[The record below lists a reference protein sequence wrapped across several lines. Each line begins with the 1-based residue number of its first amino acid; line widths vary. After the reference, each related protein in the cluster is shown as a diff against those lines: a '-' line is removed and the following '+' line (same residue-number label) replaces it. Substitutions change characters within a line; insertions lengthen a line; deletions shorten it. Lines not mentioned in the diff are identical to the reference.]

1 MRSKKLALALNLIVV
16 LVLAFGLVLP
26 GLFVGTASGIAY
38 AATSTAN
45 SAADWEPVYNGNY
58 YDGINENSTGTALR
72 SQLRDLITRTHTT
85 QTVYNGSSSLA
96 LNNVWPK
103 TDIDPATGKMIWFY
117 SGTPRNGFNGT
128 SNREHVWPKNSGKAF
143 PAESGP
149 GADAHHL
156 RPTDSTLNSTRG
168 SLQFGEV
175 AQTSSNIAK
184 ENGQTKYG
192 NYDLYGMDAL
202 CYKSGGYFYPAKG
215 FRGQTARIL
224 MYMQTRWGDNYNLQF
239 VLGQGSNKTIG
250 DVKTL
255 LKWHI
260 EEPPEEAEIYRNNAV
275 ATIQGN
281 RNPFIDHPEYAAA
294 IYCNDGNSYNNALKQ
309 VVEQYGD
316 YNQERPD
323 LESLTLTP
331 STVNLTAGAT
341 QTLTVQAS
349 PAGAN
354 ANVKWSSSNTSVAT
368 VNNGIVTAVSDGSAV
383 ITATS
388 VADDSIKA
396 TANVVVKKATAIEI
410 IGNPSVTQYQQ
421 GQTFNPSGL
430 TVKIVYDDG
439 TSVSVSSVNELK
451 QQFQWLD
458 NDTGQQML
466 TVGTKSIKCKYGDL
480 EQVSGWTVTVKAP
493 PENISGFIDKVSAI
507 NSATT
512 LSGRFSAIKEA
523 FAAYDLL
530 TDAEKTNASAIGAYE
545 TLQQAIAEY
554 NADIAS
560 NNEVMQNATKS
571 GAYAVCGATLAA
583 AALITLLSR
592 RFG

>member
-1 MRSKKLALALNLIVV
+1 MRSKKLTLALNLIVV
-16 LVLAFGLVLP
+16 LVLALGLVLP
-26 GLFVGTASGIAY
+26 CLFVDTASDVAY
-38 AATSTAN
+38 AAASTAN
-45 SAADWEPVYNGNY
+45 SAADWESVYNGNY
-58 YDGINENSTGTALR
+58 YDGISENSTGTALR
-72 SQLRDLITRTHTT
+72 SQLHDLITRTHTT
-85 QTVYNGSSSLA
+85 KTVYNGSSSLA

-103 TDIDPATGKMIWFY
+103 TDVDPATGKMIWFY
-117 SGTPRNGFNGT
+117 SGTLRNGFNGT

-175 AQTSSNIAK
+175 AQTSSNVAK
-184 ENGQTKYG
+184 ENGETKYG

-224 MYMQTRWGDNYNLQF
+224 MYMQTRWGDDYNLQF

-275 ATIQGN
+275 AKIQDN

-294 IYCNDGNSYNNALKQ
+294 IYCNDGKSYNNALKQ

-316 YNQERPD
+316 YNQDRPV

-354 ANVKWSSSNTSVAT
+354 ANVKWSSSNTSVAK
-368 VNNGIVTAVSDGSAV
+368 VNNGIVTAVSDGTAI

-388 VADDSIKA
+388 VTDESIKA

-410 IGNPSVTQYQQ
+410 SGTPTVTQYQQ

-430 TVKIVYDDG
+430 TVKIIYDDN
-439 TSVSVSSVNELK
+439 TSVSVTSVNELK

-480 EQVSGWTVTVKAP
+480 EQVGGWTVTVTAP

-507 NSATT
+507 NSAVT
-512 LSGRFSAIKEA
+512 LSGRFTAIKEA
-523 FAAYDLL
+523 FAAYGQL

-545 TLQQAIAEY
+545 TLQQAVAEY
-554 NADIAS
+554 NADVAS

-571 GAYAVCGATLAA
+571 GAYAVCGVTLAA
-583 AALITLLSR
+583 AALITVLSR